1 MVGHSLAGE
10 AGLSD
15 AYNYSASSGKY
26 SLKNLWLALKSPH
39 DTPPPFKTPL
49 IYPPDWRMHD
59 LQHNY
64 MYAGDYKTTD
74 VSISPARNVETPKG
88 IIFYSL
94 GWKTKTIEKKDII
107 EDFQNNG
114 YTVLTLP
121 LVEAGKRLGTME
133 ENIERVKQA
142 LFKDES
148 SLRNFSAQEYGRD
161 DLPFFVVTHSS
172 SANVYEHALQ
182 RAKTDYG
189 FDIPWIDHV
198 FHTAPFINAQG
209 ASKTLNP
216 LGSLIYEFHAKR
228 HLNEYTGESL
238 MDRLFYFK
246 NGLTARL
253 LTEDMRSRPTHGQN
267 LEIASYGDMLLD
279 RESCYDFAEHSN
291 PPETVFNSLN
301 DDFSSRDVAAL
312 YYGRKNAELHDVTA
326 GHSPLLL
333 PQVREVIIN
342 KMDGISAEIA
352 ATHDLDAEEHH
363 APHFEDFVVHH
374 DV

>member
-1 MVGHSLAGE
+1 MVGHSLARE
-10 AGLSD
+10 AGLSEV
-15 AYNYSASSGKY
+15 YNYSAGAAKY
-26 SLKNLWLALKSPH
+26 GLKNLWLALKSPEELPP
-39 DTPPPFKTPL
+39 TPKTPVA
-49 IYPPDWRMHD
+49 YPQDWRMHD

-64 MYAGDYKTTD
+64 MYGDDFKTTD
-74 VSISPARNVETPKG
+74 ITISPARNVETPKG

-94 GWKTKTIEKKDII
+94 GWKTQTIEKKEII

-142 LFKDES
+142 LFRDES
-148 SLRNFSAQEYGRD
+148 SLRNFPVREYGRD
-161 DLPFFVVTHSS
+161 DLPFFVLTHSS

-198 FHTAPFINAQG
+198 FHTAPFLNANG
-209 ASKTLNP
+209 ASKTMNP
-216 LGSLIYEFHAKR
+216 IGSLIYEFHAKR

-238 MDRLFYFK
+238 MDRLFYYK
-246 NGLTARL
+246 NGLMDRL

-312 YYGRKNAELHDVTA
+312 YYGRKNAELHDVVA

-333 PQVREVIIN
+333 PQVREAIIR
-342 KMDGISAEIA
+342 KMDGVAAEIA
-352 ATHDLDAEEHH
+352 LAREQTPVHH